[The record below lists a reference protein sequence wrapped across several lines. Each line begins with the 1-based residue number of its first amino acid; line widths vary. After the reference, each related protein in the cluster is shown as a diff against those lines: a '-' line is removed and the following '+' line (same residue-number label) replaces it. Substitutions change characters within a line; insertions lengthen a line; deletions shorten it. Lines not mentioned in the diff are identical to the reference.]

1 MKIIRKTAL
10 TEVGEIELITLKSE
24 KMCVELT
31 SYGAAI
37 YQIHFEQHEMLLS
50 PKDLNQFLKSTAYYG
65 KTVGRVSGRLVVPSY
80 RINNVDYIVEPVG
93 SKKTNLHGGKVGF
106 SFKNFDIVNEEI
118 TPSSVSVTM
127 KYFSRDGE
135 ENFPGNLT
143 LLVTYTLNSYNE
155 LKIDYDALSES
166 DTLCNITC
174 HPYFNFQKNKTKINN
189 HLLTVKADQYLNI
202 DLDYLLISV
211 DDVIHT
217 PYDFRKQAS
226 LGTRINQV
234 MDTPFKGFDHCWI
247 FSQQEN
253 QVDLYDSESKL
264 GMSIDTSYPSIV
276 MYTHNIPEL
285 IQLEQV
291 SDDAIHSSIALEC
304 QFEPGGIHH
313 PALNSAI
320 LRKNEPYKHHISYQ
334 FYRKD

>member
-1 MKIIRKTAL
+1 MKIVRKTIN

-37 YQIHFEQHEMLLS
+37 YQIFFEQHEMLLS
-50 PKDLNQFLKSTAYYG
+50 PKDLNQFLISTAYYG

-80 RINNVDYIVEPVG
+80 RIDDVDYIVEPVG
-93 SKKTNLHGGKVGF
+93 SKKTNLHGGKIGF

-127 KYFSRDGE
+127 EYFSRDGE

-174 HPYFNFQKNKTKINN
+174 HPYFNFQKNKTKISN
-189 HLLTVKADQYLNI
+189 HLLRVKADQYLNI
-202 DLDYLLISV
+202 DSDYLLISV
-211 DDVIHT
+211 DDVTDT

-320 LRKNEPYKHHISYQ
+320 LRKNEPYKHYISYQ